1 LVVLVRSRR
10 GIEDK
15 LSGVGGDS
23 GNDKHEGT
31 YHDLLLRE
39 KLAHRWEFCTCWET
53 AQEPNVLSS
62 DGVTPSP

>member
-1 LVVLVRSRR
+1 VVLVRSRR

-31 YHDLLLRE
+31 YHDLLLDE
-39 KLAHRWEFCTCWET
+39 TCASST
-53 AQEPNVLSS
+53 CVSDSLHDHLSS
-62 DGVTPSP
+62 VTWTLCEDIED